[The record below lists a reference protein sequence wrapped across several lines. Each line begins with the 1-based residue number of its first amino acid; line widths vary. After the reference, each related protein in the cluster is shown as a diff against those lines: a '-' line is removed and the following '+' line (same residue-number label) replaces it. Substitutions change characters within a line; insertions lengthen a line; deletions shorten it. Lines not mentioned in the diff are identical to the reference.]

1 MPRGDDVR
9 GGCDHS
15 PMSLE
20 PLERRLARLSPE
32 ARDLLL
38 ALPEPQRALLA
49 AVLGADG
56 RPRGLAEA
64 AELLGVHLKLAS
76 RIEAVAL
83 RQLGPEAAAVLMGTG
98 RDPETG
104 TG

>member
-1 MPRGDDVR
+1 M
-9 GGCDHS
+9 S
-15 PMSLE
+15 PE

-32 ARDLLL
+32 ARHLLL

-49 AVLGADG
+49 AILGADG
-56 RPRGLAEA
+56 LPRSLAEA
-64 AELLGVHLKLAS
+64 AELLGVHPRLAA